1 MALGFIKQIVCIV
14 LMRRRKGSFSFIV
27 IIIVLVDDNHS
38 QRLTNKKK
46 NIWTK
51 IQFLYLIKIVKFVRF
66 ARMFICVAII
76 LVSTG
81 KLTVWNI
88 LLQSQIISLALGV
101 EEMFNLCR
109 LLHNQHFIIFQWNL
123 KCVRQ
128 FTPIIHSYVSQ
139 KLYICRVFSFYYIIN
154 SKTGFEK
161 LFYAGKKLL

>member
-1 MALGFIKQIVCIV
+1 
-14 LMRRRKGSFSFIV
+14 MRRRKGSFSFIV

-66 ARMFICVAII
+66 AHMFICVAII

-88 LLQSQIISLALGV
+88 LLQS
-101 EEMFNLCR
+101 
-109 LLHNQHFIIFQWNL
+109 
-123 KCVRQ
+123 
-128 FTPIIHSYVSQ
+128 
-139 KLYICRVFSFYYIIN
+139 
-154 SKTGFEK
+154 
-161 LFYAGKKLL
+161 

>member
-1 MALGFIKQIVCIV
+1 
-14 LMRRRKGSFSFIV
+14 MRRRKGSFSFIV

-38 QRLTNKKK
+38 QRLTNKKKK

-88 LLQSQIISLALGV
+88 LLQS
-101 EEMFNLCR
+101 
-109 LLHNQHFIIFQWNL
+109 
-123 KCVRQ
+123 
-128 FTPIIHSYVSQ
+128 
-139 KLYICRVFSFYYIIN
+139 
-154 SKTGFEK
+154 
-161 LFYAGKKLL
+161 

>member
-1 MALGFIKQIVCIV
+1 M
-14 LMRRRKGSFSFIV
+14 MRRKGSFSFIV

-88 LLQSQIISLALGV
+88 LLQS
-101 EEMFNLCR
+101 
-109 LLHNQHFIIFQWNL
+109 
-123 KCVRQ
+123 
-128 FTPIIHSYVSQ
+128 
-139 KLYICRVFSFYYIIN
+139 
-154 SKTGFEK
+154 
-161 LFYAGKKLL
+161 

>member
-1 MALGFIKQIVCIV
+1 
-14 LMRRRKGSFSFIV
+14 MRRRKGSFSFIV

-88 LLQSQIISLALGV
+88 LLQS
-101 EEMFNLCR
+101 
-109 LLHNQHFIIFQWNL
+109 
-123 KCVRQ
+123 
-128 FTPIIHSYVSQ
+128 
-139 KLYICRVFSFYYIIN
+139 
-154 SKTGFEK
+154 
-161 LFYAGKKLL
+161 

>member
-1 MALGFIKQIVCIV
+1 
-14 LMRRRKGSFSFIV
+14 MRRRKGSFSFIV

-81 KLTVWNI
+81 KLTLWNI
-88 LLQSQIISLALGV
+88 LLQS
-101 EEMFNLCR
+101 
-109 LLHNQHFIIFQWNL
+109 
-123 KCVRQ
+123 
-128 FTPIIHSYVSQ
+128 
-139 KLYICRVFSFYYIIN
+139 
-154 SKTGFEK
+154 
-161 LFYAGKKLL
+161 

>member
-1 MALGFIKQIVCIV
+1 
-14 LMRRRKGSFSFIV
+14 MRRRKGSFSFIV

-66 ARMFICVAII
+66 ARMLICVAII

-88 LLQSQIISLALGV
+88 LLQS
-101 EEMFNLCR
+101 
-109 LLHNQHFIIFQWNL
+109 
-123 KCVRQ
+123 
-128 FTPIIHSYVSQ
+128 
-139 KLYICRVFSFYYIIN
+139 
-154 SKTGFEK
+154 
-161 LFYAGKKLL
+161 

>member
-1 MALGFIKQIVCIV
+1 
-14 LMRRRKGSFSFIV
+14 MRRRKGSFSFIV

-51 IQFLYLIKIVKFVRF
+51 IQFLYLIKIIKFVRF

-88 LLQSQIISLALGV
+88 LLQS
-101 EEMFNLCR
+101 
-109 LLHNQHFIIFQWNL
+109 
-123 KCVRQ
+123 
-128 FTPIIHSYVSQ
+128 
-139 KLYICRVFSFYYIIN
+139 
-154 SKTGFEK
+154 
-161 LFYAGKKLL
+161 